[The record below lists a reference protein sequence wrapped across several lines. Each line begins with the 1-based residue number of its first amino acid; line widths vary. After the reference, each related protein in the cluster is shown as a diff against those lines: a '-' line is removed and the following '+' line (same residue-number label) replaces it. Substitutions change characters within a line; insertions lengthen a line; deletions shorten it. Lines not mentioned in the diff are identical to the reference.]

1 MAMVFILS
9 KHPTTKLQDNKDK
22 DYINKLTNSDF
33 GSEIEISSRIFGSN
47 PDNRKFT
54 YIGRTKRGGDFLLE
68 SVENIDLDS
77 DIHII
82 NCYINGVKFRL
93 SMVNDLVNVMDQL
106 PSINKKVST
115 IFDYVMNMYN
125 LKYSDIINGTEKSLI
140 RNIRLKNILN
150 K

>member
-1 MAMVFILS
+1 MVFILS
-9 KHPTTKLQDNKDK
+9 LHPTTKLQDNKDK
-22 DYINKLTNSDF
+22 DYISKLINSDF
-33 GSEIEISSRIFGSN
+33 GSEIEISSRIFGFN
-47 PDNRKFT
+47 PDNNRKFT

-68 SVENIDLDS
+68 SVEDIDLDS

-82 NCYINGVKFRL
+82 NCYINGVQFRL

-115 IFDYVMNMYN
+115 IFDYIMNMYN